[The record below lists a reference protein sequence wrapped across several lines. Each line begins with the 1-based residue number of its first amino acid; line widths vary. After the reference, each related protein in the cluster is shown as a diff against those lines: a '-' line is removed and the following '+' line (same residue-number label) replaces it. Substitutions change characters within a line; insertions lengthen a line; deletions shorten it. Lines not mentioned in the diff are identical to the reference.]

1 MARIATIA
9 AAMALMVGQPVTAAW
24 AQSADNS
31 ETAESSRRQDGGTE
45 PFFRG
50 PPERIIIALGALTA
64 VALGLNAAFKGN
76 HHSNNGPR
84 PTSP

>member
-9 AAMALMVGQPVTAAW
+9 AAMALMVGQPVTAW
-24 AQSADNS
+24 AQSADS
-31 ETAESSRRQDGGTE
+31 SGTVESSRRQDGGAE

-64 VALGLNAAFKGN
+64 VILGLNAAFKGN
-76 HHSNNGPR
+76 HNNNNGPR